1 MEQSNDI
8 DVLDRQL
15 RDAAPY
21 IDDAG
26 FTRKVLQQLPARRPS
41 LQRFRATILLGAT
54 LVASLIA
61 YLLSDGGR
69 FISDGVVRMAR
80 MSPLMILLI
89 AGIVGALVMGVGVVA
104 AVSKNHELRS

>member
-1 MEQSNDI
+1 MNESNDI

-15 RDAAPY
+15 REAAPY

-26 FTRKVLQQLPARRPS
+26 FTRRILQQLPARRPS

-69 FISDGVVRMAR
+69 FVSNGVLRLAG
-80 MSPLMILLI
+80 MSPLMILLG
-89 AGIVGALVMGVGVVA
+89 AGVVGALVMGVGVVA
-104 AVSKNHELRS
+104 AVSKNHEFRS